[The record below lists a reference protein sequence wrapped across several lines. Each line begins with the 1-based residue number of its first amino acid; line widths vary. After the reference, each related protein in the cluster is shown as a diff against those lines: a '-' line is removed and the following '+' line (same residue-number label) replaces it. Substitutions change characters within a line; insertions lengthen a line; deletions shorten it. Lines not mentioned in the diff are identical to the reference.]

1 MWSYYI
7 NKFHLEIYPFIQ
19 SSFDQF
25 FVMKSYFKWTQ
36 VYFFRVFEF
45 IINDTILQVST
56 NLVIIPTCLAK
67 NSNVYSEGE
76 SWTFHAPLVE
86 ELVERLLGFY
96 D

>member
-7 NKFHLEIYPFIQ
+7 NKFHLEICPFIQ
-19 SSFDQF
+19 NSFDHF
-25 FVMKSYFKWTQ
+25 FVMKPYFKWTQ

-67 NSNVYSEGE
+67 NANLYSEGE
-76 SWTFHAPLVE
+76 TWSFHASLVE
-86 ELVERLLGFY
+86 EFGRETSWIL
-96 D
+96 